1 MKPVCAPPCQN
12 RGSCSRPQ
20 VCVCRSGFQ
29 GSRCEEVVP
38 EQHYIS
44 HRRAISSRLF
54 SSSLS
59 GSYLNM
65 VHRIEKRTKNN
76 TKSIGETSSTTRHKT
91 STGDESQGSETQSR
105 SRQQTNSQQL
115 LGTSRT
121 VKHVSN
127 RNGLLLSNALPNANT
142 QTQSNNRFTAN
153 GQRSTN
159 YHNAQARGANLTTSV
174 ERIKIVFTPT
184 ICKRNCKNGK
194 CYNNCKKGNPTT
206 LYSEN
211 GYGPVSKSGFRIYF
225 CQIPCLNGGHCIG
238 RDTCWCPSNST
249 GKFCHLP
256 VPPEK
261 RTVTKPAPVN
271 SASQSVYTLPLSN
284 QQVVML
290 PSLVNIHVNHPP
302 EASVQ
307 IHQVARVKNAPH
319 SSDQNSIESSQDQ
332 ESVRSVQQRS
342 QPNDAG
348 KENGQTRQQLQPT
361 VSSVGRCFQETVDGQ
376 CGKPLP
382 GLTKQD
388 DCCGSVG
395 MSWGYHKCTQCPPKP
410 DYRRPNPPPGTG
422 FHHYQFF
429 LYEQPANETIFLDNE
444 ERKSNVPCN
453 IPNWQ
458 SKNTACSQIP
468 ART

>member
-159 YHNAQARGANLTTSV
+159 YHNAQARGKYV
-174 ERIKIVFTPT
+174 V
-184 ICKRNCKNGK
+184 
-194 CYNNCKKGNPTT
+194 
-206 LYSEN
+206 
-211 GYGPVSKSGFRIYF
+211 
-225 CQIPCLNGGHCIG
+225 IPFAFII
-238 RDTCWCPSNST
+238 D
-249 GKFCHLP
+249 
-256 VPPEK
+256 
-261 RTVTKPAPVN
+261 
-271 SASQSVYTLPLSN
+271 VY
-284 QQVVML
+284 
-290 PSLVNIHVNHPP
+290 
-302 EASVQ
+302 
-307 IHQVARVKNAPH
+307 
-319 SSDQNSIESSQDQ
+319 
-332 ESVRSVQQRS
+332 
-342 QPNDAG
+342 
-348 KENGQTRQQLQPT
+348 
-361 VSSVGRCFQETVDGQ
+361 
-376 CGKPLP
+376 
-382 GLTKQD
+382 
-388 DCCGSVG
+388 
-395 MSWGYHKCTQCPPKP
+395 
-410 DYRRPNPPPGTG
+410 
-422 FHHYQFF
+422 
-429 LYEQPANETIFLDNE
+429 
-444 ERKSNVPCN
+444 
-453 IPNWQ
+453 
-458 SKNTACSQIP
+458 
-468 ART
+468 